1 MATRTHPRPLLWAFL
16 VVTVI
21 AVVLAIV
28 YFAQGRSGLGAV
40 FVAVAVLAAI
50 GAWFSNAPPRSP
62 E

>member
-1 MATRTHPRPLLWAFL
+1 LWAFL

-21 AVVLAIV
+21 AVVLAVV
-28 YFAQGRSGLGAV
+28 YFADGRSGLGAV
-40 FVAVAVLAAI
+40 FVALAVLAAI